1 MHTQT
6 HHSPS
11 APSGAAPFA
20 VVDVET
26 TGFSNRD
33 RVLEVAVVHADP
45 DGSVTDRWTT
55 LVNPRR
61 DIPNTRIHGISGSDL
76 VHAPTFADIAGD
88 LAEQLSGRVFVAH
101 NAAFDTRLLDAE
113 FARLGLTGSPF
124 ADAFLCTQSLT
135 GALLPASGRRLSAAL
150 AAAGIT
156 NARAHAALGDAEAT
170 AELLQHYLRIGPGT
184 VDAFLHG
191 VRAVDLPVAEL
202 GTGRGAALCP
212 RTADVAAP
220 RDTGDGTWLNQLAS
234 GVPLAGRGN
243 VDEYLDLLGVAMLDR
258 ELSVHEIQQLTDCAT
273 DLGIGRDEVLEL
285 HTGFVRQLAVLA
297 WADGVV
303 TDEERDD
310 IVQAATVLGVA
321 EEEATRLLESPS
333 TVADTPTGADAR
345 GVTGGIRLAPGDRVT
360 FTGTTEIPRDVWEA
374 RATDAGLDVG
384 GVKKSS
390 VLLVAADPDSF
401 SSKAT
406 RARELGV
413 PVVSETGFARL
424 LGELENSGSGAI
436 DPRVVLESSRPAPSV
451 EETSASAG
459 SDDGVDA
466 VPSGDNS
473 SADAVSGL
481 AVAFYDPADG
491 VADEVRDDTRDDT
504 RDDALGEAFDTAAGL
519 LGFLA
524 RTHGSLRAA
533 VEHAGISAVDG
544 ELPAYVEDLL
554 GRAGDD
560 AGALRTAVSLR
571 RGTVQDVLARTW
583 NGCDDREKLIL
594 RDRFVAR
601 DAATLDELGKATG
614 LTRERVRQIQKKLIE
629 GLRPLAASGPVA
641 DLLAGIRAHAHP
653 VNTLDAVTTVFPEL
667 AESQDGWDAPL
678 WQILDAFDD
687 DFRVEDGWVCFPD
700 LPTAAQR
707 TGNLLA
713 PMVNP
718 EGVAPVADV
727 LERSSLDDEAV
738 LREWLRTCGYHV
750 VGRHVFT
757 RAGSIPARAA
767 AVLSIAGHPMS
778 VAEIYAAASET
789 KSDRSFRNGL
799 YASDALMRVGVDKW
813 ALTRWEMEEYT
824 GIADLIA
831 RRVDARGEVAV
842 DELIEEL
849 TGAFGVS
856 AQSVRTFASV
866 GEFEVNEG
874 MVRRRAEPMTNSATP
889 EDANGLYMR
898 DGRWCYLM
906 TVTKEHLRGSG
917 FTVPNGMTAE
927 LDLVWNEPRELPCD
941 WGTHR
946 LVWGNIGSSSV
957 GSVKRVL
964 EDMGVG
970 AGDRVWIDLH
980 HGEYFS
986 LTRALAATV
995 DASAGTAWLAE
1006 HVGAGPTTDDE
1017 TNVAAAAVAL
1027 GLQADAPRR
1036 KILARF
1042 RHRSDSDAVEL
1053 LERLWM

>member
-1 MHTQT
+1 MTTQT
-6 HHSPS
+6 HHS
-11 APSGAAPFA
+11 PFA

-45 DGSVTDRWTT
+45 DGTVTDRWTT

-101 NAAFDTRLLDAE
+101 NAPFDTRLLGAE
-113 FARLGLTGSPF
+113 FSRLGLTASPF
-124 ADAFLCTQSLT
+124 TDAFLCTQSLT

-156 NARAHAALGDAEAT
+156 NAHAHAALGDAEAT
-170 AELLQHYLRIGPGT
+170 AALLQHYLRTGRGT

-191 VRAVDLPVAEL
+191 VHPVDLQVDGL
-202 GTGRGAALCP
+202 GFGGGAALCP
-212 RTADVAAP
+212 RAGGTSGSVA
-220 RDTGDGTWLNQLAS
+220 TSDGTWLNQLAS
-234 GVPLAGRGN
+234 GVPLAGRRN

-273 DLGIGRDEVLEL
+273 DLGIGRDEAREL
-285 HTGFVRQLAVLA
+285 HTGFVRQLVVLA

-310 IVQAATVLGVA
+310 IIRAATALGVA
-321 EEEATRLLESPS
+321 EDEATRLL
-333 TVADTPTGADAR
+333 DTPTEAATVTTSVGSR
-345 GVTGGIRLAPGDRVT
+345 GVTGGLQLRPGDRVT
-360 FTGTTEIPRDVWEA
+360 FTGATEIPRDVWEA

-390 VLLVAADPDSF
+390 ALLVAADPDSF
-401 SSKAT
+401 SRKAV
-406 RARELGV
+406 RARELGI

-436 DPRVVLESSRPAPSV
+436 DPRVVLASSHPGLSV
-451 EETSASAG
+451 EETGVRADSAD
-459 SDDGVDA
+459 SDDRDDGADA
-466 VPSGDNS
+466 VPSGDNG
-473 SADAVSGL
+473 AGDNGAGDTVSGL

-491 VADEVRDDTRDDT
+491 VADEVL
-504 RDDALGEAFDTAAGL
+504 DDALGEAFDTAVGL

-554 GRAGDD
+554 ARAGEDS
-560 AGALRTAVSLR
+560 GALRTAVSLR

-718 EGVAPVADV
+718 EGVARVADV
-727 LERSSLDDEAV
+727 LERSSLDDETV
-738 LREWLRTCGYHV
+738 LREWLRTCGYQV
-750 VGRHVFT
+750 VGEHVFT

-767 AVLSIAGHPMS
+767 AVLSIEGRPMS
-778 VAEIYAAASET
+778 AAEIYAAASET

-813 ALTRWEMEEYT
+813 ALARWGMEEYT

-831 RRVDARGEVAV
+831 RRVDAHGEVAV

-849 TGAFGVS
+849 TRDFGVS
-856 AQSVRTFASV
+856 AQSVRTYASV

-874 MVRRRAEPMTNSATP
+874 MVRRRAEPMTNTATP

-898 DGRWCYLM
+898 NCRWCYLM
-906 TVTKEHLRGSG
+906 TVTKDHLRGSG
-917 FTVPNGMTAE
+917 FSVPNGMTA
-927 LDLVWNEPRELPCD
+927 DLGLEWNEPREFPCD

-946 LVWGNIGSSSV
+946 IVWGNVGVSSV
-957 GSVKRVL
+957 GSIRRVL

-970 AGDRVWIDLH
+970 EGDRVWIDLH
-980 HGEYFS
+980 QGEYFS
-986 LTRALAATV
+986 VTRALPATV
-995 DASAGTAWLAE
+995 EASAGTAWLAE
-1006 HVGAGPTTDDE
+1006 HVGAGPATADE
-1017 TNVAAAAVAL
+1017 TNVAAVALAL
-1027 GLQADAPRR
+1027 GLKANAPRR